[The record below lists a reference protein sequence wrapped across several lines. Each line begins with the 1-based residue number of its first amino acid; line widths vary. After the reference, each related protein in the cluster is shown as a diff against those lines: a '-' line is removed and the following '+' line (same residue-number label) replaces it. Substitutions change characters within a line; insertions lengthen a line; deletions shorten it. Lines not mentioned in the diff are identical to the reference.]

1 MLKFE
6 GIRGFHEELY
16 NIGFLLVFN
25 WKSWLNQ
32 NEIYRIEQTKY
43 IYVDIQRRNNKR
55 TCKKY
60 NRLASDMVTNIRKAN
75 F

>member
-43 IYVDIQRRNNKR
+43 IYVEIFNDVIINGH
-55 TCKKY
+55 
-60 NRLASDMVTNIRKAN
+60 VTNTIDLQATWLRI
-75 F
+75 